1 MRLMRDKKDVGT
13 RITLILLM
21 QRHSNTALEWCG
33 FALLELQLRSR
44 DYEFGNPMIWQSMIG
59 RPNNPIVRLSL
70 GRTIRLSLGR
80 TIRLSLAKVIRLSLC
95 KTIRLS
101 LGRAVRLSLS
111 ESEVIRKR
119 IYRGLK

>member
-1 MRLMRDKKDVGT
+1 
-13 RITLILLM
+13 
-21 QRHSNTALEWCG
+21 
-33 FALLELQLRSR
+33 
-44 DYEFGNPMIWQSMIG
+44 MIG

-70 GRTIRLSLGR
+70 GRTIRLSLG
-80 TIRLSLAKVIRLSLC
+80 KVIRLSLG

-119 IYRGLK
+119 IYRGLKYDDFLEVRSNSIYSMLRIYHYYSCDFNTTYSK